1 MQREIAGHGLL
12 TKWIGLFAGFFLFV
26 IGVMFSLLALAVG
39 LGLTLVLG
47 VWFWWRTRALRNEA
61 HPEGPLAEVS
71 GRGEVI
77 EGEAVIVEESFTR
90 VTSNRLPT
98 SPDHH

>member
-12 TKWIGLFAGFFLFV
+12 TRWIGVLAGFFLFV
-26 IGVMFSLLALAVG
+26 IGFTFSLLALAVG
-39 LGLTLVLG
+39 LGLALVLG
-47 VWFWWRTRALRNEA
+47 VWFWWRTHALRKEA
-61 HPEGPLAEVS
+61 HTEDPLAEDS
-71 GRGEVI
+71 GGGEVI

-90 VTSNRLPT
+90 VTSNRLPA